1 MELFFFIAFIIA
13 VVILSALISGSEAAL
28 LSISYAKAKELVSQ
42 DEELKIHKGPS
53 HNLLHIKEN
62 IERYI
67 TTIVVL
73 NNIVNII
80 GSIYVGVLATSLF
93 GDVYLGFVSAGLTFA
108 IILFSEIIPKIY
120 GEKHSQAISLTIVKP
135 LLILTTL
142 LTPIVVLLE
151 KLTRVFIKQNSNS
164 QISEGEIKEMA
175 NLGREEGSINSYE
188 SEVIGN
194 VFKMNDVEV
203 YDLMVPKNKV
213 RTIEKGSSFD
223 EIVELI
229 TQTGFTRF
237 PVQNSQGDIIGLINT
252 KDLFKFHGKE
262 KSFKLSSIIRP
273 IIFAPETMKA
283 STLEEKLKKSR
294 IHLAAIV
301 NEHGDFTG
309 IVSLEDI
316 LEEIVGEIEDEFD
329 LVQDDEIKQ
338 IKENKYHI
346 EAAIDI
352 EDLNK
357 ELDLNLE
364 TTESYS
370 TLNGFLVAKLDGI
383 PKINDTFEIEEGIFR
398 VIRRT
403 KRKILSVEFVQ
414 NS

>member
-1 MELFFFIAFIIA
+1 MEIFFFIAFIML

-28 LSISYAKAKELVSQ
+28 LSISYAKAKELVRQ

-62 IERYI
+62 MERYI

-80 GSIYVGVLATSLF
+80 GSIYVGVLATTLF

-120 GEKHSQAISLTIVKP
+120 GEKHSQKISLLIVKP
-135 LLILTTL
+135 LLIITTL

-151 KLTRVFIKQNSNS
+151 KLTKIFIKENSNS

-223 EIVELI
+223 EIVDLI

-383 PKINDTFEIEEGIFR
+383 PKINDTIEIDEGIFR

-403 KRKILSVEFVQ
+403 KRKVLSVEFVR